1 MTFPD
6 WLGAVE
12 VKLGFE
18 LGGEAT
24 IEALRHYREGWSVDE
39 YATEIDEQLIGEIEP
54 CSGLRSAG

>member
-18 LGGEAT
+18 LGDKAT
-24 IEALRHYREGWSVDE
+24 VEALRHYREGWSVDE
-39 YATEIDEQLIGEIEP
+39 YATELDSQLIIDGV
-54 CSGLRSAG
+54 L